1 MMKDTN
7 AMKDTRTKND
17 TIRNAESTITR
28 DRDDER
34 ARPLQDVESG
44 WLSYQPETEEN
55 EGGGTVEE
63 RKRMS
68 MAQICSHGDHPEK
81 DPYRSHVMPL
91 YQTSTFGFETAEA
104 GAKFFAHEAG
114 GASHSYSRL
123 GNPTVERAE
132 QVIAD
137 LETFGM
143 EERGEGMLFGSG
155 MAAIVTGMMGL
166 AMGKRILAQEALYGC
181 TSQFLQEQAEGLG
194 IRVTH
199 VDVSDLAQVE
209 EALTRYDD
217 IALIYLESIANPTMR
232 LADVEAIVA
241 LARGAQHPIRV
252 MVDNTF
258 ATPYH
263 VRPLELGADLV
274 VHSTTKYL
282 NGHGT
287 VVGGALAAR
296 DGFFASSGMAVWRKN
311 LGGIS
316 GPFDAWLTLLG
327 LKTFPLRM
335 RKHSENGM
343 RVARFLEGHPAVE
356 RVYYPGL
363 ESHPDV
369 TLAERMM
376 ENGFGGMMA
385 FELRGGLE
393 AGETLMNRVKVPTL
407 AVSLGTVDSLIQ
419 HPASMT
425 HSVVLPEVRKH
436 AGITDGL
443 VRLSVG
449 IEEAEDLIEDLR
461 EALEPVGGF

>member
-7 AMKDTRTKND
+7 AMKGTNANND

-44 WLSYQPETEEN
+44 WLSYQPETKGN
-55 EGGGTVEE
+55 EGSQGNEGSV
-63 RKRMS
+63 RRSKKMS
-68 MAQICSHGDHPEK
+68 MAQICSHGDHPVK

-166 AMGKRILAQEALYGC
+166 AVGKRILAQEALYGC

-209 EALTRYDD
+209 EALERYDD
-217 IALIYLESIANPTMR
+217 IALIYLESVANPTMR

-241 LARGAQHPIRV
+241 LAQGAGREDGRGDARANEAVGGVQPGGGVGREDGRGDARVNGAVGGVQPGDGAQGARQPIRV

-287 VVGGALAAR
+287 
-296 DGFFASSGMAVWRKN
+296 
-311 LGGIS
+311 
-316 GPFDAWLTLLG
+316 
-327 LKTFPLRM
+327 
-335 RKHSENGM
+335 
-343 RVARFLEGHPAVE
+343 
-356 RVYYPGL
+356 
-363 ESHPDV
+363 
-369 TLAERMM
+369 
-376 ENGFGGMMA
+376 
-385 FELRGGLE
+385 
-393 AGETLMNRVKVPTL
+393 
-407 AVSLGTVDSLIQ
+407 
-419 HPASMT
+419 
-425 HSVVLPEVRKH
+425 
-436 AGITDGL
+436 
-443 VRLSVG
+443 
-449 IEEAEDLIEDLR
+449 
-461 EALEPVGGF
+461 